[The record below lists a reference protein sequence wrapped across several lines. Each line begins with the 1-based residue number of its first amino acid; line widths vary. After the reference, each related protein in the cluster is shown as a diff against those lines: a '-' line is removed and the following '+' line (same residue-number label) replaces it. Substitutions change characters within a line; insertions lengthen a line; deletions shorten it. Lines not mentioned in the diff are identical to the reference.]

1 MIPPHESLP
10 DNNTTKSSKE
20 SADKEAD
27 AEDDKRCKATYI
39 VLRQRVQ
46 AMSSARSRRAYF
58 HRAHVPRARTGGLSV
73 NAIRAI
79 QAHELAMASSH
90 VKAMQVEACMNPDGN
105 VKVEACTS
113 PDCIVSSPKKRR
125 CKRDKVTSRRSD
137 EEHDQPNLG
146 GHT

>member
-1 MIPPHESLP
+1 
-10 DNNTTKSSKE
+10 
-20 SADKEAD
+20 
-27 AEDDKRCKATYI
+27 
-39 VLRQRVQ
+39 
-46 AMSSARSRRAYF
+46 
-58 HRAHVPRARTGGLSV
+58 
-73 NAIRAI
+73 
-79 QAHELAMASSH
+79 
-90 VKAMQVEACMNPDGN
+90 MNPDGN